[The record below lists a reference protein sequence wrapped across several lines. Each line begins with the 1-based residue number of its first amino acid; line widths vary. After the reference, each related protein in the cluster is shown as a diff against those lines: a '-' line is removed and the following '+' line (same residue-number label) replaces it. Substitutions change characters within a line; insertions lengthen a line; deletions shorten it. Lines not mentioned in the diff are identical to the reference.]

1 MEHDPGLFECM
12 FSMRAMRRLKPDP
25 VPPELID
32 RVLEAATMA
41 PSGQNTQRWAFLVI
55 TETEGKTFYGTRY
68 RDWAHRL
75 MKDRLP
81 AADDQSPV
89 ARSIRAALH
98 LADHMHEAPVII
110 MAFGKRD
117 WPFKV
122 PQHERVGLA
131 PPSAGSIYPAVQNLL
146 LACRGLGLAAS
157 LTTVHQMFED
167 ELYEYFGIPDE
178 YGIVATIPIGYPQ
191 GRFGPVSRHPFR
203 GKTHFEHW
211 GNQKAD

>member
-1 MEHDPGLFECM
+1 M

-68 RDWAHRL
+68 RDWTHRL

-203 GKTHFEHW
+203 SKTHFEHW

>member
-1 MEHDPGLFECM
+1 M
-12 FSMRAMRRLKPDP
+12 
-25 VPPELID
+25 
-32 RVLEAATMA
+32 
-41 PSGQNTQRWAFLVI
+41 
-55 TETEGKTFYGTRY
+55 
-68 RDWAHRL
+68 
-75 MKDRLP
+75 
-81 AADDQSPV
+81 
-89 ARSIRAALH
+89 
-98 LADHMHEAPVII
+98 
-110 MAFGKRD
+110 
-117 WPFKV
+117 
-122 PQHERVGLA
+122 GLA

-203 GKTHFEHW
+203 SKTHFEHW